1 MLVRSALGLIKTLRP
16 QQWVKNL
23 FVLAALVFG
32 RHLADLDFV
41 LRALVAF
48 VAFCGLSGAVYI
60 FNDVR
65 DVDADREHPTKRH
78 RPIAAGELPPRTALI
93 WAVVLAGGALVT
105 AGVLGP
111 CVLLFAGLYLVQNV
125 AYSLKLKQVAFI
137 DVGLIASGFLLRV
150 LAGGA
155 AIAVPVSGW
164 LLACTVLI
172 ALFLG
177 FGKRAH
183 ELAWAERNGK
193 TTATRAALAGYKLPH
208 LRLAI
213 YALGAIS
220 AVAFLVYT
228 LQPHTIEYF
237 GTRHLVWSSPF
248 VALGILRFMSLALW
262 KPADESPTETMLR
275 DPLFLA
281 NLAAACATIL
291 VAIYA

>member
-1 MLVRSALGLIKTLRP
+1 MPVRATIGLIKTLRP
-16 QQWVKNL
+16 HQWVKNL
-23 FVLAALVFG
+23 FVVAALVFG
-32 RHLADLDFV
+32 RHLADFDFV
-41 LRALVAF
+41 VRALAAF
-48 VAFCGLSGAVYI
+48 AAFCGLSGAVYI

-78 RPIAAGELPPRTALI
+78 RPIAAGDLSPRTALM
-93 WAVVLAGGALVT
+93 WAVVLASGALVT
-105 AGVLGP
+105 AALLGP
-111 CVLLFAGLYLVQNV
+111 CVLLFAGLYLAQNV
-125 AYSLKLKQVAFI
+125 AYSLKLKQVAFV

-164 LLACTVLI
+164 LLVCTVLI

-183 ELAWAERNGK
+183 ELAWAESSGK

-213 YALGAIS
+213 YALGAITTAS
-220 AVAFLVYT
+220 FLVYT

-262 KPADESPTETMLR
+262 KPKDESPTEAMLR
-275 DPLFLA
+275 DPLFLG
-281 NLAAACATIL
+281 NLAASA
-291 VAIYA
+291 VAILFAIYG